1 MLETFIDSLP
11 DKCMSTD
18 DFEWGT
24 KFRKKASSLEHKYI
38 QLNQLYKKY
47 LVVDID
53 EDRRESVFCYEELG
67 LPTPSI
73 ITINTTPKNGRFNT
87 PHFLWELKTP
97 VIYTEAG
104 RSAPQRLYERV
115 DNALTQAFRPHIKSD
130 LGYVGLFT
138 KNPLHRHWKTIT
150 HNVAYDLEDFGEY
163 LDIGTSGRKTGLKL
177 DGDGRNCTLFH
188 NLRFWAYQEVREHK
202 FYEDFLESV
211 RERAYLMNSELEALP
226 SGDLPYKEVLGIANS
241 VGRWTWR
248 NRFSLDGIKN
258 RGIMQ
263 LNTSN
268 LALEEK
274 QSLSATRTHTV
285 QKNST
290 RTALLTSVTL
300 MKAQGTPITQKSL
313 EVHSNVS
320 LRTIKNYWH
329 ELEQM
334 IYKKMESAT

>member
-1 MLETFIDSLP
+1 
-11 DKCMSTD
+11 MSTD

-24 KFRKKASSLEHKYI
+24 KYRKKAASLEHKYI

-73 ITINTTPKNGRFNT
+73 ITINTRPKNGRFNT

-115 DNALTQAFRPHIKSD
+115 DNALTQAFRPRIKSD
-130 LGYVGLFT
+130 LNYVGLFT
-138 KNPLHRHWKTIT
+138 KNPLHPHWKTIT
-150 HNVAYDLEDFGEY
+150 NDVAYDLEDFGEY
-163 LDIGTSGRKTGLKL
+163 VDIGTSGRKTGLKL
-177 DGDGRNCTLFH
+177 DGEGRNCTLFH
-188 NLRFWAYQEVREHK
+188 NLRFWAYQEVREHEY
-202 FYEDFLESV
+202 YEDFLESV
-211 RERAYLMNSELEALP
+211 REKGYVMNTELGALP
-226 SGDLPYKEVLGIANS
+226 CGDLPYKEVLGIANS
-241 VGRWTWR
+241 IGRWTWR
-248 NRFSLDGIKN
+248 HQHELDGIKN

-274 QSLSATRTHTV
+274 QSLSADRTNAVRKNTTR
-285 QKNST
+285 ST
-290 RTALLTSVTL
+290 LLASITL
-300 MKAQGTPITQKSL
+300 MKAQGTSITQNTL
-313 EVHSNVS
+313 QIHSRIS
-320 LRTIKNYWH
+320 LRTIKNHWH
-329 ELEQM
+329 ELESL
-334 IYKKMESAT
+334 IYKRAA